1 MKEAEKNNCVLQSL
15 KEFET
20 LEDIQPSSEWTRS
33 MMTRLSQSGRPA
45 KTSYQVSGATLVL
58 IFFVLANIGV
68 ILTLI
73 SDGSRQSSTRTSDL
87 RAISRE
93 FLINPTSISQ

>member
-1 MKEAEKNNCVLQSL
+1 MKKADLDNNAQRSL
-15 KEFET
+15 REFES
-20 LEDIQPSSEWTRS
+20 LEDIQPSSEWTSS
-33 MMTRLSQSGRPA
+33 MMNRIAHSERPSKQGFNASGVA
-45 KTSYQVSGATLVL
+45 LVL
-58 IFFVLANIGV
+58 IFFILANIGV

-73 SDGSRQSSTRTSDL
+73 SDGTRQSSARTSDL